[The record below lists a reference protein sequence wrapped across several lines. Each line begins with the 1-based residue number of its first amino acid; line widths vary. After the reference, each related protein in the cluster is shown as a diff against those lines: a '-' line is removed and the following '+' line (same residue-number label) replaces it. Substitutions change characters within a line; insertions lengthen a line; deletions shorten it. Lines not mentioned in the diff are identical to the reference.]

1 MNITDWLKFNAKY
14 AFDYYRT
21 RIQTTDLSLGNS
33 AVSTPGKHWSE
44 IVTDDNMSRSEEN
57 NFEHNISFLFLG
69 DNQITKD
76 LRLGYN
82 LGANIMY
89 QKYEVL
95 GASTK
100 NMLEKDNWIFNTG
113 YQLTSASENGHERS
127 MYSVFGSL
135 QLAFREYLSLDLTAR
150 NDWSSTLPKDNRSFF
165 YPSASLSYIFSD
177 FMRSIE
183 HPLPAWVTFAKTRL
197 SFAQVGKD
205 PNPYNLYNTRRYTF
219 ENGIRVPIPQTV
231 KMNNN
236 LKPEIKSS
244 FEWGLEM
251 KFLENRLG
259 FDFTY
264 YYTKTKNQ
272 AMLVDASAP
281 WSQQWVNAGKITNKG
296 VELMLYGTPVK
307 TKDFNFDLTMN
318 FSKNISRVDELANGV
333 DHIYFNGDSNMPVKV
348 GARAGGKLGDIYA
361 NNLLKRDANGQMII
375 GEDGLPMPVTSADA
389 GGNLEQYI
397 LDHPIGNIEPK
408 LLMSVTPS
416 LNYKGVSLT
425 AMFDMR
431 FGGEVVSVS
440 EGMATSVGTSE
451 RTAYRGEYK
460 ELNGVKDYY
469 MVAPGVTAD
478 GQPNTKEVS
487 AQAYYS
493 HIGLYKAQ
501 KGFAEMFVH
510 SASYIKLKELALG
523 YSLPKSL
530 LRKTPLTNVKL
541 SFVARNLCFL
551 LKHTPGNP
559 DGGYDTSMFS
569 QALDFAA
576 VPYTRTFGFSVNVAF

>member
-1 MNITDWLKFNAKY
+1 M
-14 AFDYYRT
+14 
-21 RIQTTDLSLGNS
+21 
-33 AVSTPGKHWSE
+33 
-44 IVTDDNMSRSEEN
+44 
-57 NFEHNISFLFLG
+57 
-69 DNQITKD
+69 
-76 LRLGYN
+76 
-82 LGANIMY
+82 
-89 QKYEVL
+89 
-95 GASTK
+95 
-100 NMLEKDNWIFNTG
+100 
-113 YQLTSASENGHERS
+113 
-127 MYSVFGSL
+127 VF
-135 QLAFREYLSLDLTAR
+135 
-150 NDWSSTLPKDNRSFF
+150 
-165 YPSASLSYIFSD
+165 
-177 FMRSIE
+177 
-183 HPLPAWVTFAKTRL
+183 
-197 SFAQVGKD
+197 
-205 PNPYNLYNTRRYTF
+205 
-219 ENGIRVPIPQTV
+219 GIRVPIPQTV
-231 KMNNN
+231 KMNSN

-281 WSQQWVNAGKITNKG
+281 WTQQWVNAGKITNKG
-296 VELMLYGTPVK
+296 VELMVYGTPVK

-460 ELNGVKDYY
+460 ELNGVYDYY

>member
-1 MNITDWLKFNAKY
+1 
-14 AFDYYRT
+14 
-21 RIQTTDLSLGNS
+21 
-33 AVSTPGKHWSE
+33 
-44 IVTDDNMSRSEEN
+44 MSRSEEN

>member
-1 MNITDWLKFNAKY
+1 
-14 AFDYYRT
+14 
-21 RIQTTDLSLGNS
+21 
-33 AVSTPGKHWSE
+33 
-44 IVTDDNMSRSEEN
+44 MSRSEEN

-113 YQLTSASENGHERS
+113 YQLTSVSENGHERS

-478 GQPNTKEVS
+478 GKPNTKEVS

>member
-1 MNITDWLKFNAKY
+1 
-14 AFDYYRT
+14 
-21 RIQTTDLSLGNS
+21 
-33 AVSTPGKHWSE
+33 
-44 IVTDDNMSRSEEN
+44 MSRSEEN

-69 DNQITKD
+69 DNQVTKD

-89 QKYEVL
+89 QKYEL
-95 GASTK
+95 LSAATK

-113 YQLTSASENGHERS
+113 YQLTNASENGHERS
-127 MYSVFGSL
+127 MYSAFGSL

-165 YPSASLSYIFSD
+165 YPSASVSYIFSD
-177 FMRSIE
+177 FMRSIN
-183 HPLPAWVTFAKTRL
+183 HSLPAWMTFAKTRL

-205 PNPYNLYNTRRYTF
+205 PNPYNLYNTRSYTY
-219 ENGIRVPIPQTV
+219 ENGTRVPIPQTV
-231 KMNNN
+231 KKNSN

-281 WSQQWVNAGKITNKG
+281 WTQQWVNAGKITNKG
-296 VELMLYGTPVK
+296 IELMLYGTPVK
-307 TKDFNFDLTMN
+307 TKDLKFDLTMN
-318 FSKNISRVDELANGV
+318 ISKNISRVDELANGV
-333 DHIYFNGDSNMPVKV
+333 DHIYFNGDGNMPVKV
-348 GARAGGKLGDIYA
+348 GAKAGGKLGDIYA
-361 NNLLKRDANGQMII
+361 NNLIKRDADGQMVI
-375 GEDGLPMPVTSADA
+375 GENGLPMPVTSSDA

-431 FGGEVVSVS
+431 FGGDIVSVS
-440 EGMATSVGTSE
+440 EGMATAVGTSE
-451 RTAYRGEYK
+451 RSAYRGEYK
-460 ELNGVKDYY
+460 ELNGVSDYY
-469 MVAPGVTAD
+469 MVVPGVTAD
-478 GQPNTKEVS
+478 GQVNTKEVS
-487 AQAYYS
+487 AQSYYS
-493 HIGLYKAQ
+493 NIGLYKSQ
-501 KGFAEMFVH
+501 KGYAEMFIH

-523 YSLPKSL
+523 YSLPKSVL
-530 LRKTPLTNVKL
+530 KKTPLTNVKL

-576 VPYTRTFGFSVNVAF
+576 VPYTRTFGFSVNVGF

>member
-1 MNITDWLKFNAKY
+1 MLSITIA
-14 AFDYYRT
+14 
-21 RIQTTDLSLGNS
+21 IQTSDLSLGNS

-478 GQPNTKEVS
+478 GKPNTKEVS